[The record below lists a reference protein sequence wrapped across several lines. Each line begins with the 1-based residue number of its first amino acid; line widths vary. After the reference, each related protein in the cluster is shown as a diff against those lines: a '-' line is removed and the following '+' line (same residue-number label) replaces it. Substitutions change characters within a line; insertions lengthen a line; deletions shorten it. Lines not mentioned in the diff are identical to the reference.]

1 MRFNARHIL
10 SKYSFHNDNVI
21 LELQYRHE
29 HLNADSMKG
38 VVSLLTSTA
47 NDDYPRIVRALS
59 GDATLERLERS
70 FKSEATA
77 GEAP

>member
-10 SKYSFHNDNVI
+10 GKYSFHNDDVI

-29 HLNADSMKG
+29 HLNPDSLKG
-38 VVSLLTSTA
+38 IVSLLTSIA
-47 NDDYPRIVRALS
+47 DDDYPRIVRVLG

-70 FKSEATA
+70 FKNQARA
-77 GEAP
+77 GKAP